1 MPDSNDERTEKPGLK
16 RNWMFMA
23 TAFALT
29 IAAAIGTYAWQVGA
43 LGTEAEPEHMSAA
56 DAVLAAGFDKSDKA
70 AVEAIVREYILAH
83 PEIIPE
89 AIDLLRTRQAAQR
102 IDAVRDRIETPYAA
116 SFAGNPNGKVV
127 LVEYSDFSC
136 GFCRQ
141 SVADVERLIAEN
153 PDLKIV
159 FHELPILS
167 EESNLAAAWAMA
179 AAKQGKYYAFHKA
192 MFAAGR
198 PHDRTVL
205 IAAENAGLDIAAARA
220 FIAGSVPKKVIE
232 ENIGIAQRLEFSGTP
247 SWVVGNQILNGAV
260 GYDAL
265 SEAVDAARAQS
276 L

>member
-1 MPDSNDERTEKPGLK
+1 
-16 RNWMFMA
+16 MFMA

-29 IAAAIGTYAWQVGA
+29 IAAAIGTYAWQAGA
-43 LGTEAEPEHMSAA
+43 IGTEAEPTDMDA
-56 DAVLAAGFDKSDKA
+56 DAAAVAAGFDKKDKA

-89 AIDLLRTRQAAQR
+89 AIEVLQTRRAAQR
-102 IDAVRDRIETPYAA
+102 IDMVRDKIETPFAA
-116 SFAGNPNGKVV
+116 SFAGNPDGKIV
-127 LVEYSDFSC
+127 LVEYSDFAC
-136 GFCRQ
+136 GFCRK
-141 SVADVERLIAEN
+141 SVDDVTRLIAEN

-167 EESNLAAAWAMA
+167 DDSNLAAAWAMA

-198 PHDRTVL
+198 PNEQT
-205 IAAENAGLDIAAARA
+205 IASAAQKAGLDMAAARA
-220 FIAGSVPKKVIE
+220 FVASGEAQNVIE
-232 ENIGIAQRLEFSGTP
+232 ANIGVAQRLEFSGTP
-247 SWVVGNQILNGAV
+247 SWVVGNQILSGAV

-265 SEAVDAARAQS
+265 KAAIDAQRAAS

>member
-1 MPDSNDERTEKPGLK
+1 
-16 RNWMFMA
+16 MFMA

-29 IAAAIGTYAWQVGA
+29 IAAAIGTYAWQAGA
-43 LGTEAEPEHMSAA
+43 FGTEAEPKQLSAE

-89 AIDLLRTRQAAQR
+89 AIDILRTRQAAQR
-102 IDAVRDRIETPYAA
+102 IDAVRDQVETPFAA
-116 SFAGNPNGKVV
+116 SFAGNPDGKIV

-141 SVADVERLIAEN
+141 SVADVERLIADN

-167 EESNLAAAWAMA
+167 DESNLAAAWAMA

-198 PHDRTVL
+198 PNDKTVL
-205 IAAENAGLDIAAARA
+205 IAAENAGLNIAAARA
-220 FIAGSVPKKVIE
+220 FVASNAAKQVIE
-232 ENIGIAQRLEFSGTP
+232 NNIGIAQRLEFSGTP

-260 GYDAL
+260 GYEAL
-265 SEAVDAARAQS
+265 NNAIDAARAQS